1 MYGCISTLLYREVK
15 LRRGGISL
23 NGCISTLQY
32 RVIKLN
38 GFFSCSNTS
47 RTSSCTGRGGSGSWS
62 WSRVGRAGEVE
73 LEVYLELVVPTFNG
87 QASALSSAPKTP
99 KLVDKAFQL
108 VNFTVS
114 HCSS

>member
-1 MYGCISTLLYREVK
+1 MGEVK
-15 LRRGGISL
+15 L
-23 NGCISTLQY
+23 
-32 RVIKLN
+32 
-38 GFFSCSNTS
+38 
-47 RTSSCTGRGGSGSWS
+47 
-62 WSRVGRAGEVE
+62 EVD
-73 LEVYLELVVPTFNG
+73 LELVVPTFNG